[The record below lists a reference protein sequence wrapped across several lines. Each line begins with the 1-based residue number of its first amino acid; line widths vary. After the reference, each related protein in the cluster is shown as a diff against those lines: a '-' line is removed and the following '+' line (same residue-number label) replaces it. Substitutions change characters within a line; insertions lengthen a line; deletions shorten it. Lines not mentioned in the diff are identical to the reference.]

1 MGHRIGAHHHRDNC
15 LLGAQSMNTEAAFA
29 VIVAVLVLYLLIS
42 GKYKAVA
49 GVLGITSSTAATKSQ
64 STSTVQGKP
73 GQAS

>member
-1 MGHRIGAHHHRDNC
+1 
-15 LLGAQSMNTEAAFA
+15 MNTEAAFA